1 MNRLIVWLRQP
12 CRGWMAAFATTLAFL
27 ACSNSNDVAGG
38 VTDIG
43 NSVAQEPDSVVFCGT
58 VVNMQGKKMPAA
70 RLALYWDNGIEIVD
84 SMETYADSNAQFEL
98 KMPADDERIGKQATP
113 ELYLYAESGALS
125 GLSLPPTQKTEEIRI
140 GTNKAVR
147 GSISGA
153 TSGLVRIGGTHL
165 MAEVQ
170 ADGSFRFDSIPPGVH
185 EKLIYSESDSVTGH
199 IPFSIQDAGDTLVL
213 PQLENFGG
221 YLWNPDLDL
230 LGETYGF
237 TFSYADDVSK
247 ANTEWTTIDIEMNG
261 DEYVFDHD
269 GKIASS
275 VNYVDGVSGKGVL
288 LEPGQYIDLDT
299 LNPTGGDFTLS
310 LWTKWN
316 GPNGEHQALFCQR
329 AYWSDST
336 SRFQWH
342 FESNTGSFTVMKSMP
357 NYPEAIFFGDSS
369 SVPVGEWAFLVL
381 VSKDHMV
388 SMFVNG
394 KPVGSAQEF
403 VPNELNR
410 SVPFRV
416 GGNEIRTETWNGV
429 IDGVSI
435 ETRAR
440 SPEWIRAKYEKSKP

>member
-1 MNRLIVWLRQP
+1 
-12 CRGWMAAFATTLAFL
+12 
-27 ACSNSNDVAGG
+27 
-38 VTDIG
+38 
-43 NSVAQEPDSVVFCGT
+43 
-58 VVNMQGKKMPAA
+58 MPS
-70 RLALYWDNGIEIVD
+70 L
-84 SMETYADSNAQFEL
+84 
-98 KMPADDERIGKQATP
+98 PADDEHIGKQATP

-153 TSGLVRIGGTHL
+153 TSGLVRIGGTRL

-170 ADGSFRFDSIPPGVH
+170 ADGSFRFDSIPPGIQ
-185 EKLIYSESDSVTGH
+185 ETLIYSESVSVTGY

-221 YLWNPDLDL
+221 HLWNPDLDL

-237 TFSYADDVSK
+237 TSSHANDVSE
-247 ANTEWTTIDIEMNG
+247 ANTGWTTIDIEMNG
-261 DEYVFDHD
+261 DEYVFDHN
-269 GKIASS
+269 GKIADS
-275 VNYVDGVSGKGVL
+275 VNYVEGVSGNGVL

-357 NYPEAIFFGDSS
+357 NYPEAIFFGDST

-381 VSKDHMV
+381 ISKDHMV

-394 KPVGSAQEF
+394 KPVGNAQEF
-403 VPNELNR
+403 VPNDLNR

-435 ETRAR
+435 
-440 SPEWIRAKYEKSKP
+440 

>member
-1 MNRLIVWLRQP
+1 MNRLTDWLKQP
-12 CRGWMAAFATTLAFL
+12 CRGWMPALAASLALL

-43 NSVAQEPDSVVFCGT
+43 NSVALEPDSVVFCGT

-70 RLALYWDNGIEIVD
+70 RLALYWDNGIDIVD
-84 SMETYADSNAQFEL
+84 SLETYADSNAQFEF
-98 KMPADDERIGKQATP
+98 KMPADDERISKQASP
-113 ELYLYAESGALS
+113 ELYLYAESGELS
-125 GLSLPPTQKTEEIRI
+125 GISLPPTQKTEEIRI
-140 GTNKAVR
+140 GTSKAVR

-153 TSGLVRIGGTHL
+153 TSGLVRISGTHL

-213 PQLENFGG
+213 PQLENYGG
-221 YLWNPDLDL
+221 HLWNPDLDL

-237 TFSYADDVSK
+237 TSPHANDVSE
-247 ANTEWTTIDIEMNG
+247 AYTEWTTIDIEMNG

-269 GKIASS
+269 GKIADSI
-275 VNYVDGVSGKGVL
+275 NYVEGISGKAIL
-288 LEPGQYIDLDT
+288 LKPGQYIDLDT

-336 SRFQWH
+336 SRFQIH
-342 FESNTGSFTVMKSMP
+342 RNEK
-357 NYPEAIFFGDSS
+357 
-369 SVPVGEWAFLVL
+369 
-381 VSKDHMV
+381 H
-388 SMFVNG
+388 
-394 KPVGSAQEF
+394 AQ
-403 VPNELNR
+403 L
-410 SVPFRV
+410 S
-416 GGNEIRTETWNGV
+416 
-429 IDGVSI
+429 
-435 ETRAR
+435 
-440 SPEWIRAKYEKSKP
+440 